1 MGRGEMESYRIV
13 IADDHALFRQG
24 LRKIIEGVADLEVA
38 GEAGDGEE
46 LLSLLQ
52 TAVPHMVILDIS
64 MPRLR
69 GIEAL
74 REVKRSY
81 PSVKALVLTMHRE
94 YLHQALSAGAEGYL
108 LKEDADRELFSAI
121 DRIRQER
128 RYISPR
134 LREELAE
141 EEVPVPE
148 PLSARE
154 TEVLNLIAGGKSNR
168 EIAEVLFISV
178 RTVEAHRA
186 TILSKLNIHNTA
198 DLVRYAIEKGF
209 V

>member
-1 MGRGEMESYRIV
+1 MGGYRIV
-13 IADDHALFRQG
+13 LADDHALFRQG
-24 LRKIIEGVADLEVA
+24 LSKIIEGVADLEVA
-38 GEAGDGEE
+38 GEAGDGLE

-52 TAVPHMVILDIS
+52 TTIPHLVILDIS

-69 GIEAL
+69 GIEAM
-74 REVKRSY
+74 REFKKSFPEVK
-81 PSVKALVLTMHRE
+81 VLVLTMHRE

-121 DRIRQER
+121 DKIRLGR

-134 LREELAE
+134 LREELVE
-141 EEVPVPE
+141 DEVPVPE

-168 EIAEVLFISV
+168 EIAEILSISV

-186 TILSKLNIHNTA
+186 TILSKLNLRNTA
-198 DLVRYAIEKGF
+198 DLVRFAIEKGF
-209 V
+209 A

>member
-1 MGRGEMESYRIV
+1 MGDYRIV
-13 IADDHALFRQG
+13 LADDHALFRQG
-24 LRKIIEGVADLEVA
+24 LRKIIDGVADLEVA
-38 GEAGDGEE
+38 GEAEDGLQ
-46 LLSLLQ
+46 LLSILQ
-52 TAVPHMVILDIS
+52 AIVPHLVILDIS

-74 REVKRSY
+74 REVKKRY
-81 PSVKALVLTMHRE
+81 PAVKVLVLSMHRE

-121 DRIRQER
+121 DKIRHGR
-128 RYISPR
+128 TYISPR
-134 LREELAE
+134 LREELTE
-141 EEVPVPE
+141 DEVSVPE
-148 PLSARE
+148 PLSTRE
-154 TEVLNLIAGGKSNR
+154 TEVLNLIAKGKSNR
-168 EIAEVLFISV
+168 EVAMLLSISV

-186 TILSKLNIHNTA
+186 TILSKLNLRNTA

>member
-1 MGRGEMESYRIV
+1 MGGYLIV
-13 IADDHALFRQG
+13 LADDHALFRQG
-24 LRKIIEGVADLEVA
+24 LRKIIEGVADLEVT
-38 GEAGDGEE
+38 GEAGDGLE

-52 TAVPHMVILDIS
+52 TTIPHLVILDIS

-69 GIEAL
+69 GIEAV
-74 REVKRSY
+74 REVKKRY
-81 PSVKALVLTMHRE
+81 PAVKVLVLTMYRE

-121 DRIRQER
+121 DKIRQGGS
-128 RYISPR
+128 YISPR
-134 LREELAE
+134 LREELADS
-141 EEVPVPE
+141 EVLVPE

-154 TEVLNLIAGGKSNR
+154 TEVLNLIAGGKSNK
-168 EIAEVLFISV
+168 EIAEILFISV

-186 TILSKLNIHNTA
+186 TILSKLNLRNTA
-198 DLVRYAIEKGF
+198 DLVRYAIEKAF

>member
-1 MGRGEMESYRIV
+1 MGGYRIML
-13 IADDHALFRQG
+13 ADDHALFRQG
-24 LRKIIEGVADLEVA
+24 VKKIIEGVADLEVT
-38 GEAGDGEE
+38 GEAGDGLE
-46 LLSLLQ
+46 LLSLMEKES
-52 TAVPHMVILDIS
+52 PMMVILDIS

-69 GIEAL
+69 GIEVV
-74 REVKRSY
+74 REVKKRS
-81 PSVKALVLTMHRE
+81 SEVKVLVLTMHRE

-121 DRIRQER
+121 DKIRQGR
-128 RYISPR
+128 SYVSPR

-141 EEVPVPE
+141 DEVPLPE

-168 EIAEVLFISV
+168 EIADILYISV

-186 TILSKLNIHNTA
+186 TILSKLNLRNTA